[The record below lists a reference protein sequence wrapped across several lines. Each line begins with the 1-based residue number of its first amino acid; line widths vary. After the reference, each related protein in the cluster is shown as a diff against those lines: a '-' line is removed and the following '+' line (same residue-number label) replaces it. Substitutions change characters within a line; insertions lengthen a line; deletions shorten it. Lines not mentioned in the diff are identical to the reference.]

1 MAAVR
6 IVGKNARMY
15 VSDIALYLRMFEM
28 ENNMELTT
36 EDATA
41 YGVDWR
47 EFALID
53 GSVTMGVNA
62 FMDEKRPVLD
72 DETLVTDAAFVN
84 TFQADGGSVFKSD
97 PVVPIIFV
105 PGNTAVGGDKAFF
118 MDSILGSVALSA
130 PRSGLQRLRGR
141 FQGAQSLRAGL
152 IIAQVEQSFPTG
164 NTFIPVPTTGIDV
177 GINVGITSS
186 SIANPTVI
194 TTPTEHSIK
203 SGQTVVIEG
212 HAGSTPSINGS
223 HVATRLTAT
232 TFTIPVNVTIGGTGG
247 TVTNSTGTAAA
258 YCVYK
263 KTGTSAFIVDIE
275 DAVATGGPYASANLF
290 PSFTAR
296 SSEYREDT
304 ADAGKR
310 FHRVRINNAGAA
322 ETLGLI
328 IVSTNIRPA

>member
-15 VSDIALYLRMFEM
+15 VSDVALYLRMFEM
-28 ENNMELTT
+28 ENTMELNT

-53 GSVTMGVNA
+53 GAVTMGVNA
-62 FMDEKRPVLD
+62 FMDERRPVTD
-72 DETLVTDAAFVN
+72 TEDLVTDAAFVN

-105 PGNTAVGGDKAFF
+105 PGNTAAAGDKAFF
-118 MDSILGSVALSA
+118 MDSILGGVALSA

-152 IIAQVEQSFPTG
+152 IIAQVEQSFATG
-164 NTFIPVPTTGIDV
+164 DNFLPVPTTGIDI
-177 GINVGITSS
+177 GINAAITSS
-186 SIANPTVI
+186 SVANPTVI
-194 TTPTEHSIK
+194 TTTTRHNLK

-212 HAGSTPSINGS
+212 HTGSTPSINGT
-223 HVATRLTAT
+223 HVATRLTDT
-232 TFTIPVNVTIGGTGG
+232 TFTIPVNVTVGGTGG
-247 TVTNSTGTAAA
+247 TVTNSTGTAVA

-263 KTGTSAFIVDIE
+263 KTGSSAFVLDLE
-275 DAVATGGPYASANLF
+275 DSVATGGPYATSILF
-290 PSFTAR
+290 PSFTAI
-296 SSEYREDT
+296 SADYREDT
-304 ADAGKR
+304 IDAGKR
-310 FHRVRINNAGAA
+310 FHRIRINNAGGA
-322 ETLGLI
+322 ETLGI
-328 IVSTNIRPA
+328 IVVSTNIRPA